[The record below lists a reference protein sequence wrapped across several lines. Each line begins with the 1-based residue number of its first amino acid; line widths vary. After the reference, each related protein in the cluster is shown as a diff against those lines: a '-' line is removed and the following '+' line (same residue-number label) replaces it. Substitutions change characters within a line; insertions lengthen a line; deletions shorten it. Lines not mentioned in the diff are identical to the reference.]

1 MTITA
6 EAPIIALDAV
16 AAQSSEADMQN
27 LRAELDRLDAE
38 ILANVRRRAEMTRRE
53 GLARVDA
60 GLPQVTRSG
69 EIDVL
74 RRFEEHLG
82 RDGVSLGMVL
92 LRMGRT
98 DPSRN

>member
-6 EAPIIALDAV
+6 EA
-16 AAQSSEADMQN
+16 QSPEADLQN

-38 ILANVRRRAEMTRRE
+38 ILANVRRRAEMTRRA
-53 GLARVDA
+53 GQARVDA
-60 GLPQVTRSG
+60 GLPQVTRTN
-69 EIDVL
+69 EMDVI
-74 RRFEEHLG
+74 RRFEQDLG

-98 DPSRN
+98 GQPRT

>member
-6 EAPIIALDAV
+6 EAPIIASNAV
-16 AAQSSEADMQN
+16 TAQSSEADLQN
-27 LRAELDRLDAE
+27 LRGELDRLDAE
-38 ILANVRRRAEMTRRE
+38 ILANVRRRAEMTRRA

-60 GLPQVTRSG
+60 GLPQVTRSN
-69 EIDVL
+69 EMDVL
-74 RRFEEHLG
+74 RRFEQDLG

-98 DPSRN
+98 GLLRN

>member
-6 EAPIIALDAV
+6 ET
-16 AAQSSEADMQN
+16 QSSEADIQN

-38 ILANVRRRAEMTRRE
+38 ILANVRRRAEMTRRA
-53 GLARVDA
+53 GRARVDA
-60 GLPQVTRSG
+60 GLPQVTRSN
-69 EIDVL
+69 EMDVL
-74 RRFEEHLG
+74 RRFEQDLG

-98 DPSRN
+98 GHPGN